1 MSRLPHLSAPD
12 PVWPITAPCGWYW
25 QSHGRPGPWLPDRIG
40 PTMVTMK
47 IGISMSGFPMATGA
61 AAMGTL
67 LSRSARRA
75 DEAGFDSL
83 WTMDHFFQI
92 PITGQPPEA
101 PLLEAYAVLAFLAA
115 QTHRIRLGTMV
126 TCVAYRHPGVLIKA
140 VTSIDVLS
148 GGRVIFGV
156 GAGAPFNEL
165 PPGRPPRDFE
175 AYGLGIPFPPLAER
189 FERLEEV
196 VQIALQ
202 MWRGDDAPWQGTH
215 YQLLRPLNSPN
226 TLQHPHPP
234 ILIAGSGERKTL
246 RLVARYGDM
255 CNLFDLPGTG
265 FADDLKHKLDVL
277 RSHCEDAGRDYDAI
291 EKTVSTFVE
300 PDEDRA
306 RFLDHLA
313 GTGRPRHQPRHSQP
327 QTALGRSHSG
337 PGSSDGAGRS
347 RHPQQRLG
355 PRQPTAATIMLADE
369 IPTLTR
375 RASPGRKPIT

>member
-1 MSRLPHLSAPD
+1 MISMKLGISLGGFPAQTEAARMGPALSRL
-12 PVWPITAPCGWYW
+12 
-25 QSHGRPGPWLPDRIG
+25 
-40 PTMVTMK
+40 
-47 IGISMSGFPMATGA
+47 
-61 AAMGTL
+61 
-67 LSRSARRA
+67 ARRA

-115 QTHRIRLGTMV
+115 ETERIRLGTMV

-165 PPGRPPRDFE
+165 PPGRSPRDFE

-202 MWRGDDAPWQGTH
+202 MWRGEETPYAGTH

-226 TLQHPHPP
+226 TLQQPHPP
-234 ILIAGSGERKTL
+234 VLIAGSGERKTL

-277 RSHCEDAGRDYDAI
+277 HSHCEAAGRDYDTI
-291 EKTVSTFVE
+291 EKTVSTFLDPGEE
-300 PDEDRA
+300 PDRVV
-306 RFLDHLA
+306 DHL
-313 GTGRPRHQPRHSQP
+313 
-327 QTALGRSHSG
+327 
-337 PGSSDGAGRS
+337 GA
-347 RHPQQRLG
+347 
-355 PRQPTAATIMLADE
+355 LADLGIE
-369 IPTLTR
+369 HAMVSPRRPWDDATLDRVAAIVPDVHAIPALRDSREPR
-375 RASPGRKPIT
+375 RSLLP

>member
-1 MSRLPHLSAPD
+1 MPGQD
-12 PVWPITAPCGWYW
+12 
-25 QSHGRPGPWLPDRIG
+25 RPNMTI
-40 PTMVTMK
+40 MK
-47 IGISMSGFPMATGA
+47 LGISMGGFPMGTEPRR
-61 AAMGTL
+61 MGPL
-67 LSRSARRA
+67 LSRLARRA

-115 QTHRIRLGTMV
+115 ATQRIRLGTMV

-140 VTSIDVLS
+140 VTSVDVLS
-148 GGRVIFGV
+148 GGRMIFGV

-165 PPGRPPRDFE
+165 PPGRSPRDFE

-189 FERLEEV
+189 FERLEEL

-202 MWRGDDAPWQGTH
+202 MWRGDEAPYEGTH

-246 RLVARYGDM
+246 RLVARHGDM

-265 FADDLKHKLDVL
+265 FADDLKHKLEVL
-277 RSHCEDAGRDYDAI
+277 RSHCDDAGRDYDTI
-291 EKTVSTFVE
+291 EKTVSTFVD

-306 RFLDHLA
+306 RILDHLA
-313 GTGRPRHQPRHSQP
+313 ELAG
-327 QTALGRSHSG
+327 LGIGHAMIS
-337 PGSSDGAGRS
+337 P
-347 RHPQQRLG
+347 
-355 PRQPTAATIMLADE
+355 
-369 IPTLTR
+369 R
-375 RASPGRKPIT
+375 RAWDDAALDWAAAIVPDVHAVEVAD

>member
-1 MSRLPHLSAPD
+1 
-12 PVWPITAPCGWYW
+12 
-25 QSHGRPGPWLPDRIG
+25 
-40 PTMVTMK
+40 MVTMK
-47 IGISMSGFPMATGA
+47 IGISIGGFPMATEA
-61 AAMGTL
+61 VTMGPM

-115 QTHRIRLGTMV
+115 ETERIRLGTMV

-165 PPGRPPRDFE
+165 PPGRSPRDFE
-175 AYGLGIPFPPLAER
+175 AYGLGIPFPSLAER

-202 MWRGDDAPWQGTH
+202 MWRGDQAPWHGTH

-226 TLQHPHPP
+226 TVQHPHPP
-234 ILIAGSGERKTL
+234 ILIGGSGERKTL

-265 FADDLKHKLDVL
+265 FADDLTHKLDIL
-277 RSHCEDAGRDYDAI
+277 RFHCEQAGRDYGAI

-300 PDEDRA
+300 PDQDQA
-306 RFLDHLA
+306 RILDHLTELGGLGISHVIVSPKGPWDEA
-313 GTGRPRHQPRHSQP
+313 ALDRVAAMVPEVHAIPGGR
-327 QTALGRSHSG
+327 
-337 PGSSDGAGRS
+337 
-347 RHPQQRLG
+347 
-355 PRQPTAATIMLADE
+355 
-369 IPTLTR
+369 
-375 RASPGRKPIT
+375 

>member
-1 MSRLPHLSAPD
+1 
-12 PVWPITAPCGWYW
+12 
-25 QSHGRPGPWLPDRIG
+25 
-40 PTMVTMK
+40 MVCMK
-47 IGISMSGFPMATGA
+47 LGISIGGFPLRTETVQ
-61 AAMGTL
+61 MGPL
-67 LSRSARRA
+67 LSRLARRA

-101 PLLEAYAVLAFLAA
+101 PLLEAYAILAFLAA
-115 QTHRIRLGTMV
+115 ETRRIRLGTMV

-140 VTSIDVLS
+140 VTAIDVLS

-156 GAGAPFNEL
+156 GAGAPFNQL
-165 PPGRPPRDFE
+165 PPGRSPRDFE

-202 MWRGDDAPWQGTH
+202 MWRGDEAPYDGTH

-226 TLQHPHPP
+226 TLQRPHPP

-265 FADDLKHKLDVL
+265 FADNIKHKLDVL

-291 EKTVSTFVE
+291 EKTVSTFID
-300 PDEDRA
+300 PDADQA
-306 RFLDHLA
+306 SVLAHLA
-313 GTGRPRHQPRHSQP
+313 DLAGLGIGHAMVSPRRPWDEASLDQIAAIVPAVHTIPV
-327 QTALGRSHSG
+327 
-337 PGSSDGAGRS
+337 GS
-347 RHPQQRLG
+347 
-355 PRQPTAATIMLADE
+355 
-369 IPTLTR
+369 
-375 RASPGRKPIT
+375 

>member
-1 MSRLPHLSAPD
+1 LTD
-12 PVWPITAPCGWYW
+12 C
-25 QSHGRPGPWLPDRIG
+25 IG
-40 PTMVTMK
+40 ASMVTMK
-47 IGISMSGFPMATGA
+47 IGISMSGFPMATKAVQIGP
-61 AAMGTL
+61 L

-75 DEAGFDSL
+75 DQAGFDSL

-115 QTHRIRLGTMV
+115 KTQRIRLGTMV

-165 PPGRPPRDFE
+165 PPGRSPRDFE

-202 MWRGDDAPWQGTH
+202 MWRGDQAPWEGTH

-306 RFLDHLA
+306 RVLDHLTELA
-313 GTGRPRHQPRHSQP
+313 
-327 QTALGRSHSG
+327 ALGISH
-337 PGSSDGAGRS
+337 AVV
-347 RHPQQRLG
+347 
-355 PRQPTAATIMLADE
+355 
-369 IPTLTR
+369 
-375 RASPGRKPIT
+375 SPGRPWDEAALDRVAAMVPDVHAIPGGG

>member
-1 MSRLPHLSAPD
+1 M
-12 PVWPITAPCGWYW
+12 
-25 QSHGRPGPWLPDRIG
+25 PDRDRPNMTI
-40 PTMVTMK
+40 MK
-47 IGISMSGFPMATGA
+47 LGISMGGFPLGTEAGH
-61 AAMGTL
+61 MGPL
-67 LSRSARRA
+67 LSRLARRA
-75 DEAGFDSL
+75 DGAGLDSL

-115 QTHRIRLGTMV
+115 ETERIRLGTMV

-140 VTSIDVLS
+140 VTSVDVLS

-165 PPGRPPRDFE
+165 PPGRSPRDFE
-175 AYGLGIPFPPLAER
+175 ARGLGIPFPPLAER
-189 FERLEEV
+189 FERLEEL

-202 MWRGDDAPWQGTH
+202 MWHGDEAPYDGTH

-265 FADDLKHKLDVL
+265 FADNLKHKLEVL
-277 RSHCEDAGRDYDAI
+277 MSHCADAGRDYGAI
-291 EKTVSTFVE
+291 EKTVSTFVD
-300 PDEDRA
+300 PDTDRA
-306 RFLDHLA
+306 RVLA
-313 GTGRPRHQPRHSQP
+313 
-327 QTALGRSHSG
+327 
-337 PGSSDGAGRS
+337 
-347 RHPQQRLG
+347 RL
-355 PRQPTAATIMLADE
+355 AALADLGIDHAIVSPRRPWDE
-369 IPTLTR
+369 ATLDWVAAVVPDVHAIP
-375 RASPGRKPIT
+375 AGG

>member
-1 MSRLPHLSAPD
+1 M
-12 PVWPITAPCGWYW
+12 G
-25 QSHGRPGPWLPDRIG
+25 
-40 PTMVTMK
+40 
-47 IGISMSGFPMATGA
+47 GFPTGTEPA
-61 AAMGTL
+61 RLGPL
-67 LSRSARRA
+67 LSRLARRA

-115 QTHRIRLGTMV
+115 QPDRIRLGTMV

-165 PPGRPPRDFE
+165 PSGRSPRDFE
-175 AYGLGIPFPPLAER
+175 AFGLGIPFPPLAER

-202 MWRGDDAPWQGTH
+202 MWRGDESPYDGTH
-215 YQLLRPLNSPN
+215 YKLLRPLNSPN

-234 ILIAGSGERKTL
+234 ILIAGSGEQKTL
-246 RLVARYGDM
+246 RLVARYADM

-277 RSHCEDAGRDYDAI
+277 RSHCDEAGRDYGDI
-291 EKTVSTFVE
+291 EKTVSTFVD
-300 PDEDRA
+300 PIGDRT
-306 RFLDHLA
+306 RILDHL
-313 GTGRPRHQPRHSQP
+313 
-327 QTALGRSHSG
+327 
-337 PGSSDGAGRS
+337 DE
-347 RHPQQRLG
+347 
-355 PRQPTAATIMLADE
+355 LADLGIDHAIVSPRGPWDEAVLDWMAAMVPE
-369 IPTLTR
+369 IHAIPAR
-375 RASPGRKPIT
+375 C